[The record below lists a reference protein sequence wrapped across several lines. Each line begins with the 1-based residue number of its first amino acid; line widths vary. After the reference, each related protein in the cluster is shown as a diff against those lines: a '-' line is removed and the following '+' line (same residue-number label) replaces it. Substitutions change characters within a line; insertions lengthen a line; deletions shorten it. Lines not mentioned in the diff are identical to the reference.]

1 MMDLVELEM
10 TGVKDSFRGEVVNIQ
25 QFDQVMCFR
34 PPTRLRDTT
43 VETSTLNRGHSG
55 TGSIALHVPMQCQ
68 VARLSGQWMASVTA

>member
-25 QFDQVMCFR
+25 QFDKVMCVR

-43 VETSTLNRGHSG
+43 VDIVLLEPRTQRYW
-55 TGSIALHVPMQCQ
+55 IYCPPVPMQCQ